1 MGHSVCLFLST
12 LLSLF
17 TQLITVFKLFNYF
30 GKLTFHHAYI
40 SYGALALKEAQEKH
54 RAWPAKAN
62 DWAYSGNPLAHPPPP
77 ATSAGMTVLKYLE
90 TKGIQ
95 KVGSGSRS
103 SYLNID
109 IYNVGVCSE
118 QGVQTSTIVCGDLGF
133 NSVA

>member
-40 SYGALALKEAQEKH
+40 FYNALALKEAQERH
-54 RAWPAKAN
+54 QAWPAKTN
-62 DWAYSGNPLAHPPPP
+62 DWAYSGNPLALPPPP
-77 ATSAGMTVLKYLE
+77 ATSPGMTVLRYLE

-95 KVGSGSRS
+95 RVGSSSRFS
-103 SYLNID
+103 HLNVD

-118 QGVQTSTIVCGDLGF
+118 QGVQTSIIACGDLGF